1 MSPVSILY
9 FWNMK
14 IISANH
20 KRRYFSMSTVLASG
34 QSAQRRFFISEE
46 SMDKRL
52 QAGVQSLENGLD
64 LMLIVAHNRRPMKI
78 TEVAEQAGISP
89 GKAHR
94 YLVSFMRAGFVS
106 QDPETGLYGTGPVAL
121 EFSLSCLATIEP
133 ISLAS
138 REAEG
143 LCIRTGQTVAVSV
156 WGSFGPTVVRWE
168 QPARPIM
175 VNIGLGSVFPLNRSA
190 TGRVFS
196 AFMAPDLIKAY
207 VRKNG
212 GPQHEESRETAV
224 QVRQRGMARADGD
237 FMDGMS
243 AFSAPVFDDRGRL
256 VLALTVLGYKA
267 GFDHRWSSSIAT
279 ALAESAAQV
288 SRTLGHQHERLI
300 KGKRIS

>member
-1 MSPVSILY
+1 
-9 FWNMK
+9 
-14 IISANH
+14 
-20 KRRYFSMSTVLASG
+20 
-34 QSAQRRFFISEE
+34 
-46 SMDKRL
+46 MDKRL

-64 LMLIVAHNRRPMKI
+64 MMLIVAHNRRPMKI
-78 TEVAEQAGISP
+78 TEIAEQAGITP

-138 REAEG
+138 REAED
-143 LCIRTGQTVAVSV
+143 LCIRTGQTVSVSV

-168 QPARPIM
+168 QPARPVM
-175 VNIGLGSVFPLNRSA
+175 VNIGLGSVFPLKRSA
-190 TGRVFS
+190 TGRVFA

-207 VRKNG
+207 ISKN
-212 GPQHEESRETAV
+212 PQNEDLHETVE
-224 QVRQRGMARADGD
+224 QVRQRGLARADGD

-256 VLALTVLGYKA
+256 VLAMTVLGYKA
-267 GFDHRWSSSIAT
+267 GFDHRWNSPIAA
-279 ALAESAAQV
+279 ALMNSAERV
-288 SRTLGHQHERLI
+288 SKTLGYQHERLLNNAAQTL
-300 KGKRIS
+300 KTPKTALARTGEGRRP